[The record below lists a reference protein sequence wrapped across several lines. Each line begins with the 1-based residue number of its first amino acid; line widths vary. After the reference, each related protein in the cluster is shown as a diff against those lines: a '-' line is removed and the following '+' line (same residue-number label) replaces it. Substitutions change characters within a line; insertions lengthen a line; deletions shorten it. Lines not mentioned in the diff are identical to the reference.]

1 MKAFPFLFSSAL
13 ILSVLSC
20 GEVFAD
26 ETKDLP
32 ATDTVKEAPKDSGK
46 PAASDKGGKGEKS
59 DKTEKEKIEKEKIEK
74 IENSGSELT
83 GSDSGTGDVD
93 PTEKEREKQK
103 AIDDVNAFL
112 IESYKIKLDK
122 LLDDV
127 YRSVR
132 VAAKDDPALQTLLL
146 KRVLSEIEVKMQS
159 ISDRNISSNR
169 KKILLS
175 VFSYLKNDVESKIR
189 SFGEK

>member
-1 MKAFPFLFSSAL
+1 MKALRFAILSAL
-13 ILSVLSC
+13 FLSAFSC

-26 ETKDLP
+26 S
-32 ATDTVKEAPKDSGK
+32 AKEAPAKEVVPVEAVK
-46 PAASDKGGKGEKS
+46 EVPAPKNDPDA
-59 DKTEKEKIEKEKIEK
+59 
-74 IENSGSELT
+74 LT
-83 GSDSGTGDVD
+83 GSLDSETGASD

-146 KRVLSEIEVKMQS
+146 KRVLAEIEAKIDS
-159 ISDRNISSNR
+159 IAARPISPNR
-169 KKILLS
+169 KKILLA
-175 VFSYLKNDVESKIR
+175 VFSYLRSDVESKIR
-189 SFGEK
+189 SLGEK

>member
-1 MKAFPFLFSSAL
+1 MKALRFAILSAL
-13 ILSVLSC
+13 LLSAFSC

-26 ETKDLP
+26 SVKDVPAKEKVTAPAET
-32 ATDTVKEAPKDSGK
+32 PKD
-46 PAASDKGGKGEKS
+46 ASSTKNEV
-59 DKTEKEKIEKEKIEK
+59 IVL
-74 IENSGSELT
+74 SGSLDSET
-83 GSDSGTGDVD
+83 GSSD
-93 PTEKEREKQK
+93 PAEKEREKQK

-146 KRVLSEIEVKMQS
+146 KRVLVEIEAKMDS
-159 ISDRNISSNR
+159 IAARTISPNR
-169 KKILLS
+169 KKILLA
-175 VFSYLKNDVESKIR
+175 VFSYLKSDVESKIR
-189 SFGEK
+189 SLGEK